1 MNRALLLPLIGASAL
16 LLFASAYTVPMTE
29 QVIIT
34 QFGRQ
39 VGGPVTEAGL
49 HWKTPFIQTV
59 NRIEKRILEWD
70 GPSTDMLTEDKLGV
84 EVDVFA
90 RWRITDAQKYFVRM
104 TDETRAKNRITNIL
118 GSETRNTVARH
129 RLVEIIRTDKNRKP
143 VLDPFSGD
151 AGLTIALPEIRVG
164 RAVLEA
170 EILAAAKPMLAE
182 FGIELLDVRFKRINY
197 NASVAASIYARM
209 VSEREQIAARYRS
222 EGEGEAA
229 EILGKRER
237 DLAQIE
243 SEAYRQV
250 QEVEGKA
257 DAEATAIYAA
267 AYGQTPEA
275 REFYTLTRTL
285 ETYRT
290 VFAKETTLVLTTD
303 SSLLR
308 LFKNGPTPPTAPAR

>member
-1 MNRALLLPLIGASAL
+1 MNRALLLPLTGVAAL

-29 QVIIT
+29 QAIIT
-34 QFGRQ
+34 QFGRP
-39 VGGPVTEAGL
+39 VGQPVTEAGL
-49 HWKTPFIQTV
+49 HWKIPFIQNV

-70 GPSTDMLTEDKLGV
+70 GPTADMPTEDKLYV

-104 TDETRAKNRITNIL
+104 TDERRAKDRITNIL
-118 GSETRNTVARH
+118 GSETRNSVARH
-129 RLVEIIRTDKNRKP
+129 RLVELIRTDKNRKP
-143 VLDPFSGD
+143 VMDLFSGD
-151 AGLTIALPEIRVG
+151 AGLTIALPEIRAG

-170 EILAAAKPMLAE
+170 EILKASKPALAE

-197 NASVAASIYARM
+197 NQGVAAKIYARM
-209 VSEREQIAARYRS
+209 VSERQQIAARYRS

-229 EILGKRER
+229 EILGRRER

-243 SEAYRQV
+243 SEAYRKV

-275 REFYTLTRTL
+275 REFYTFNRTL

-290 VFAKETTLVLTTD
+290 VFANETTLVLTTD
-303 SSLLR
+303 SALLR
-308 LFKNGPTPPTAPAR
+308 LLKSGPAAPAK

>member
-1 MNRALLLPLIGASAL
+1 MNRALFLPLTIAAAL

-39 VGGPVTEAGL
+39 VGAPVTEAGL
-49 HWKTPFIQTV
+49 HWKMPFIQTV

-70 GPSTDMLTEDKLGV
+70 GPTADMPTEDKLYID
-84 EVDVFA
+84 VDTFA
-90 RWRITDAQKYFVRM
+90 RWQITDAQKYFVRM
-104 TDETRAKNRITNIL
+104 TDERRARSRITNIL
-118 GSETRNTVARH
+118 GSETRNSIARH
-129 RLVEIIRTDKNRKP
+129 QLVEIIRTQRDRKP
-143 VLDPFSGD
+143 VVDSSLD
-151 AGLTIALPEIRVG
+151 AGVGSGLPEIRFG

-170 EILAAAKPMLAE
+170 EILEAAKPALAE
-182 FGIELLDVRFKRINY
+182 YGIELLDVRFKRINY
-197 NASVAASIYARM
+197 NAGVAAKISSRM
-209 VSEREQIAARYRS
+209 VSERQQIASRYRS
-222 EGEGEAA
+222 EGEGQAA

-243 SEAYRQV
+243 SEAYRKV
-250 QEVEGKA
+250 QEIQGKA

-275 REFYTLTRTL
+275 REFYTFNRTL

-290 VFAKETTLVLTTD
+290 VFAHETTLVLTTD
-303 SSLLR
+303 STLLR
-308 LFKNGPTPPTAPAR
+308 LFKSGPAASAR

>member
-1 MNRALLLPLIGASAL
+1 MNRTLILPLLVAAAL
-16 LLFASAYTVPMTE
+16 LLFASTYTVPMTE

-39 VGGPVTEAGL
+39 VGAPVTEAGL

-59 NRIEKRILEWD
+59 HRIEKRILEWD
-70 GPSTDMLTEDKLGV
+70 GPTADMPTEDKLYID
-84 EVDVFA
+84 VDAFA

-104 TDETRAKNRITNIL
+104 TDERRAQSRITNIL
-118 GSETRNTVARH
+118 GSETRNSVARH
-129 RLVEIIRTDKNRKP
+129 QLVEIIRTQRDRKP
-143 VLDPFSGD
+143 VADPGID
-151 AGLTIALPEIRVG
+151 AGVGIALPPIRFG
-164 RAVLEA
+164 RALLEA
-170 EILAAAKPMLAE
+170 EILAAAKPALAE

-197 NASVAASIYARM
+197 NPGVAAKIYSRM
-209 VSEREQIAARYRS
+209 VSERQQIATRYRS

-237 DLAQIE
+237 DMAQIE
-243 SEAYRQV
+243 SEAYRKV

-275 REFYTLTRTL
+275 REFYTFNRTL

-290 VFAKETTLVLTTD
+290 VFQRETTLVLTTD
-303 SSLLR
+303 STLLR
-308 LFKNGPTPPTAPAR
+308 LFKYGPVAPAK

>member
-1 MNRALLLPLIGASAL
+1 MKRAILLPLLIAATM
-16 LLFASAYTVPMTE
+16 LLFAASYTVPMTE

-39 VGGPVTEAGL
+39 VGAPVTEAGL

-70 GPSTDMLTEDKLGV
+70 GPTADMPTEDKLYID
-84 EVDVFA
+84 VDTFA
-90 RWRITDAQKYFVRM
+90 RWQITDAQKYFVRM
-104 TDETRAKNRITNIL
+104 TDERRAQSRITNIL
-118 GSETRNTVARH
+118 GSETRNAVARH
-129 RLVEIIRTDKNRKP
+129 QLVEIIRTQRDRKP
-143 VLDPFSGD
+143 VADPGID
-151 AGLTIALPEIRVG
+151 AGVAIALPPIRFG
-164 RAVLEA
+164 RAKLEA
-170 EILAAAKPMLAE
+170 EILEAAKPMLAE

-197 NASVAASIYARM
+197 NPGVAAKIYSRM
-209 VSEREQIAARYRS
+209 VSERQQIAARYRS

-237 DLAQIE
+237 DMAQIE
-243 SEAYRQV
+243 SEAYRKV

-275 REFYTLTRTL
+275 REFYTFNRTL

-290 VFAKETTLVLTTD
+290 VFQRETTLVLTTD
-303 SSLLR
+303 STLLR
-308 LFKNGPTPPTAPAR
+308 LLKYGPVAPAAK